1 MKYFFVLTLLLLF
14 SCKTSIEIDQPAP
27 DLKVVYEASALEP
40 SFLSIQTELA
50 LKPYLLEAEGSLD
63 KKFSGAEEPCE
74 GIRYAYHFEREPL
87 SFELK
92 NKEVLC
98 DIDGKFDLSLSY
110 CPKCQSVFGEERC
123 LIPRVSASCGIGE
136 PKRKVHISYKSKI
149 DLTEDFK
156 LKSQTKLHEF
166 ALLDPCEITVFKY
179 DATSTIEKEVRGSL
193 IQLENEIDKQLASA
207 PVRETMKDVWSSL
220 QDPISVEPYGLFY
233 LRPQQLSLE
242 QLTLKNEGQK
252 AYFTTQIVAQPLF
265 STDDLRIEKT
275 PLPKNNGTYKPSNTS
290 VFNLRTVASYDSINQ
305 FLLRDFDTQQIQIS
319 DRKQINIDKVQILG
333 PQGERLV
340 ISVAFSGTKK
350 GTLYL
355 VVHPYLDIQQ
365 HFRIR
370 DVEYE
375 LETKSVLLHSA
386 KWILNSKLK
395 EQIESSVDVDL
406 SPMLKESKTAIEK
419 QINGEITKGVWL
431 KGNIDELSIQNLLLT
446 TGHLVVDVRL
456 TGQLKLKIN

>member
-1 MKYFFVLTLLLLF
+1 MKIFYFLTLLLLF

-27 DLKVVYEASALEP
+27 DLNVVYEPNALEP
-40 SFLSIQTELA
+40 SYLFIQTELA
-50 LKPYLLEAEGSLD
+50 LKPYLLEADQSLD
-63 KKFSGAEEPCE
+63 KKFSGAEQPCE
-74 GIRYAYHFEREPL
+74 GISYNYHFEREPL

-98 DIDGKFDLSLSY
+98 DINGKFDLSLSY

-123 LIPRVSASCGIGE
+123 LIPRVSASCGLGE

-149 DLTEDFK
+149 DLTEDFR
-156 LKSQTKLHEF
+156 LKSQTNLHEF

-220 QDPISVEPYGLFY
+220 QEPISVEPYGFFY
-233 LRPQQLSLE
+233 LRPQQISLE
-242 QLTLKNEGQK
+242 NLTLKNEGQK

-265 STDDLRIEKT
+265 STDDVRIVKT
-275 PLPKNNGTYKPSNTS
+275 PLPKNTGTQQHSITS
-290 VFNLRTVASYDSINQ
+290 IFNLRTVASYDSINQ
-305 FLLRDFDTQQIQIS
+305 ILLRDFDTQKIQLT
-319 DRKQINIDKVQILG
+319 DRKQINIDRIQILG

-355 VVHPYLDIQQ
+355 VVHPYLDLQQ

-370 DVEYE
+370 EVEYE
-375 LETKSVLLHSA
+375 LQTKSVLLHSA

-395 EQIESSVDVDL
+395 EQIETSVDVDI

-431 KGNIDELSIQNLLLT
+431 KGSIDELNIQNLLLT
-446 TGHLVVDVRL
+446 TGHLVVDLRL
-456 TGQLKLKIN
+456 TGQLKLKID